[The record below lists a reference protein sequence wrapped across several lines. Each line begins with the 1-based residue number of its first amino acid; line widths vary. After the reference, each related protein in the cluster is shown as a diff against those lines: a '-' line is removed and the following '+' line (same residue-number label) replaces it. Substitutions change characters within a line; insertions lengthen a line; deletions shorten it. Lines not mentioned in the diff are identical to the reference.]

1 LVQPKSLAY
10 WAWHHLALMSKTE
23 MLVVFYPLEG
33 FSLFISLQGLPSFFL
48 DGIYRKNMFFYI
60 YLRLEIKVR

>member
-33 FSLFISLQGLPSFFL
+33 FSLFISLQGLPSSFL
-48 DGIYRKNMFFYI
+48 DGIYI
-60 YLRLEIKVR
+60 